1 MATEACLVKPSEMN
15 LSLKKFDEEPAYRN
29 KVYEALKEAIISME
43 IYSSREPQW
52 IDERKIS
59 EQLGV
64 SRTPVRE
71 ALAMLAQEGFV
82 TSIPRKGTM
91 VVRKTMREIVEA
103 IQAWAALESMAA
115 RLITLNASDD
125 QIGELRKLFVFFDET
140 HRPSQHLTEYSR
152 ANINFHQALIR
163 LSGSNLLVSMTQ
175 NLIQHVR
182 GIRQITIGYDDRI
195 NQSIIDHLAI
205 IEAIELRETE
215 NAERLSRE
223 HTLGLARYV
232 EKHAVSIFG

>member
-1 MATEACLVKPSEMN
+1 MK
-15 LSLKKFDEEPAYRN
+15 LSLKKFEEEPAFRD
-29 KVYEALKEAIISME
+29 KVYEALKEAIINMD
-43 IYSSREPQW
+43 IYSSPEPRW
-52 IDERKIS
+52 IDERLIS

-82 TSIPRKGTM
+82 TSVPRKGTV

-115 RLITLNASDD
+115 RLITLNASDEE
-125 QIGELRKLFVFFDET
+125 IAELRKLFVFFDET
-140 HRPSQHLTEYSR
+140 HKPSQHLTEYSR

-205 IEAIELRETE
+205 IEAIERRETE

-223 HTLGLARYV
+223 HTLGLGRYV
-232 EKHAVSIFG
+232 EKHAASIWVEPSCLNLL

>member
-1 MATEACLVKPSEMN
+1 MK
-15 LSLKKFDEEPAYRN
+15 LSLKKFEEEPAFRD
-29 KVYEALKEAIISME
+29 KVYEALKEAIINMD
-43 IYSSREPQW
+43 IYSSPEPRW
-52 IDERKIS
+52 IDERLIS

-71 ALAMLAQEGFV
+71 ALAMLAQEEFV
-82 TSIPRKGTM
+82 TSVPRKGTV

-115 RLITLNASDD
+115 RLITLNASDEE
-125 QIGELRKLFVFFDET
+125 IAELRKLFVFFDET
-140 HRPSQHLTEYSR
+140 HKPSQHLTEYSR
-152 ANINFHQALIR
+152 ANINFHQALIQ

-205 IEAIELRETE
+205 IEAIERRETE

-223 HTLGLARYV
+223 HTLGLGRYV
-232 EKHAVSIFG
+232 EKHAASILG

>member
-1 MATEACLVKPSEMN
+1 MN
-15 LSLKKFDEEPAYRN
+15 LALKKFEEEPAYRD
-29 KVYEALKEAIISME
+29 KVYEALKEAIIDMD
-43 IYSSREPQW
+43 IYSSPEPRW
-52 IDERKIS
+52 IDEREIS

-91 VVRKTMREIVEA
+91 VVRKTMCEIVEA

-115 RLITLNASDD
+115 RLITLKASDGE
-125 QIGELRKLFVFFDET
+125 IAELRKLFVFFDET
-140 HRPSQHLTEYSR
+140 HKPSQHLTEYSR

-163 LSGSNLLVSMTQ
+163 LSRSNLLVSMTQ

-205 IEAIELRETE
+205 IEALERRETE

-232 EKHAVSIFG
+232 EKHAASILG

>member
-1 MATEACLVKPSEMN
+1 MSLA
-15 LSLKKFDEEPAYRN
+15 LKKFEEEPAYKK
-29 KVYEALKEAIISME
+29 KVYEALKEAIINMD
-43 IYSSREPQW
+43 IYSSPEPRW
-52 IDERKIS
+52 IDEREIS

-115 RLITLNASDD
+115 RLITFNATDD
-125 QIGELRKLFVFFDET
+125 EIAGLRKLFVFFDET
-140 HRPSQHLTEYSR
+140 HKPSQHLTEYSR
-152 ANINFHQALIR
+152 ANIDFHQALIR
-163 LSGSNLLVSMTQ
+163 LSGSKLLVSMTR

-195 NQSIIDHLAI
+195 QQSIVDHLAI
-205 IEAIELRETE
+205 IEALERRETE
-215 NAERLSRE
+215 NAERFSRE

-232 EKHAVSIFG
+232 EKHAASILG

>member
-1 MATEACLVKPSEMN
+1 MN
-15 LSLKKFDEEPAYRN
+15 LALKKFEEEPAYRD
-29 KVYEALKEAIISME
+29 KVYEALKEAIINMD
-43 IYSSREPQW
+43 IYSSPEPRW
-52 IDERKIS
+52 IDEREIS

-91 VVRKTMREIVEA
+91 VVRKTMCEIVEA

-115 RLITLNASDD
+115 RLITLKASDGE
-125 QIGELRKLFVFFDET
+125 IAELRKLFVFFDET
-140 HRPSQHLTEYSR
+140 HKPSQHLTEYSR

-205 IEAIELRETE
+205 IEALERRETE

-232 EKHAVSIFG
+232 EKHAASILG

>member
-1 MATEACLVKPSEMN
+1 MN
-15 LSLKKFDEEPAYRN
+15 LALKKFEEEPAYRD
-29 KVYEALKEAIISME
+29 KVYEALKEAIINMD
-43 IYSSREPQW
+43 IYSSPEPRW
-52 IDERKIS
+52 IDEREIS

-115 RLITLNASDD
+115 RLITLKASDD
-125 QIGELRKLFVFFDET
+125 EIAELRKLFVFFDET
-140 HRPSQHLTEYSR
+140 HKPSQHLTEYSR

-163 LSGSNLLVSMTQ
+163 LSGSNLLVSMTR

-182 GIRQITIGYDDRI
+182 GIRQVTIGYDDRI

-205 IEAIELRETE
+205 IEALERRETE

-232 EKHAVSIFG
+232 ERHAASILG

>member
-1 MATEACLVKPSEMN
+1 MN
-15 LSLKKFDEEPAYRN
+15 LALKKFEEEPAYRD
-29 KVYEALKEAIISME
+29 KVYEALKEAIINMD
-43 IYSSREPQW
+43 IYSSPEPRW
-52 IDERKIS
+52 IDEREIS

-91 VVRKTMREIVEA
+91 VVRKTMCEIVEA

-115 RLITLNASDD
+115 RLITLKARDD
-125 QIGELRKLFVFFDET
+125 EIAELRKLFVFFDET
-140 HRPSQHLTEYSR
+140 HKPSQHLTEYSR

-205 IEAIELRETE
+205 IEALERRETE

-232 EKHAVSIFG
+232 EKHAASILG

>member
-1 MATEACLVKPSEMN
+1 MN
-15 LSLKKFDEEPAYRN
+15 LALKKFEEEPAYRD
-29 KVYEALKEAIISME
+29 KVYEALKEAIIDMD
-43 IYSSREPQW
+43 IYSSPEPRW
-52 IDERKIS
+52 IDEREIS

-91 VVRKTMREIVEA
+91 VVRKTMCEIVEA

-115 RLITLNASDD
+115 RLITLKASDGE
-125 QIGELRKLFVFFDET
+125 IAELRKLFVFFDET
-140 HRPSQHLTEYSR
+140 HKPSQHLTEYSR

-205 IEAIELRETE
+205 IEALERRETE

-232 EKHAVSIFG
+232 EKHAASILG

>member
-1 MATEACLVKPSEMN
+1 MSLA
-15 LSLKKFDEEPAYRN
+15 LKKFEEEPAYKK
-29 KVYEALKEAIISME
+29 KVYEALKEAIINMD
-43 IYSSREPQW
+43 IYSSPEPRW
-52 IDERKIS
+52 IDEREIS

-115 RLITLNASDD
+115 RLITLNATDD
-125 QIGELRKLFVFFDET
+125 EIAGLRKLFVFFDET
-140 HRPSQHLTEYSR
+140 HKPSQHLTEYSR
-152 ANINFHQALIR
+152 ANIDFHQALIR
-163 LSGSNLLVSMTQ
+163 LSGSKLLVSMTR

-195 NQSIIDHLAI
+195 QQSIVDHLAI
-205 IEAIELRETE
+205 IEALERRETE
-215 NAERLSRE
+215 NAERFSRE

-232 EKHAVSIFG
+232 EKHAASILG